1 MTLDEAIKRAEE
13 VIVESLEKTEGR
25 NASDPI
31 AIKCGERAEEH
42 RQLAEWLKELKQ
54 LREQTMEK
62 EIIDSLPTVNVVIPN
77 NATNGDVIQALF
89 PNIDKGFSNVIDLNL
104 WWNAKCKAEIDIIDE
119 LEKIKA
125 EIDYCRKKHNC
136 GVSECFDVIDKEV
149 KAARLNRWRKGE

>member
-54 LREQTMEK
+54 LREQT
-62 EIIDSLPTVNVVIPN
+62 SVI
-77 NATNGDVIQALF
+77 V
-89 PNIDKGFSNVIDLNL
+89 
-104 WWNAKCKAEIDIIDE
+104 E
-119 LEKIKA
+119 LEKINI
-125 EIDYCRKKHNC
+125 EINLSVKTYTDGAYKR
-136 GVSECFDVIDKEV
+136 GFDIARLMILEIIDKHISE
-149 KAARLNRWRKGE
+149 LKGE